1 MPKLIYLAIY
11 MIIKRSAF
19 DLIKEKLEPGKV
31 LVIYGPR
38 RVGKTFLL
46 EKISQDKFFNKEKTI
61 LFKGD
66 RKAVQD
72 TFSSGNLNLMRDFI
86 GKDTTL
92 LILDEAQKINQIGAN
107 LKILVD
113 EVPHLKIVAS
123 GSASFELAN
132 QLGEPLTGRKKTLK
146 LFPVWTKELIDTKSR
161 LFYEE
166 IFNQHL
172 IYGGYPEVFTK
183 NSVKE
188 KKEYLED
195 LVGDY
200 LFRDILELERI
211 KNSKKLRDLLSLL
224 AFQIGKEV
232 SLNELGNNLDL
243 HKNTVARYLDLL
255 EKSFIIVNIRGFSRN
270 LRKEIYKTSRWYFY
284 DNGVRNVLINNFNP
298 PNLRDDIGALWE
310 NHIVMERLKKQA
322 YRAIY
327 SNNYFWRTYD
337 KKEIDWVEERGG
349 KLYGYEIKW
358 SKDKVNPPNDW
369 LKTYKN
375 ASFQVISKNNYLPFI
390 I

>member
-1 MPKLIYLAIY
+1 MS
-11 MIIKRSAF
+11 IKRAAF
-19 DLIKEKLEPGKV
+19 NLIKEKLEPGKV
-31 LVIYGPR
+31 LVFYGPR

-46 EKISQDKFFNKEKTI
+46 EKISQDKFFSKEKI
-61 LFKGD
+61 AFFKGD
-66 RKAVQD
+66 RKVVQD
-72 TFSSGNLNLMRDFI
+72 IFSSGNLNIIKDFI
-86 GKDTTL
+86 GRKTTL
-92 LILDEAQKINQIGAN
+92 LILDEAQKINQIGLN

-113 EVPHLKIVAS
+113 ESPNLKIIAS

-132 QLGEPLTGRKKTLK
+132 QLGEPLTGRKKTIK
-146 LFPVWTKELIDTKSR
+146 LFPIWTNELMETKNR

-172 IYGGYPEVFTK
+172 IYGGYPEIFAK
-183 NSVKE
+183 DSLKA
-188 KKEYLED
+188 KREYLED

-211 KNSKKLRDLLSLL
+211 KDSKKLRDLLSLL

-255 EKSFIIVNIRGFSRN
+255 EKAFIIINVRGFSRN
-270 LRKEIYKTSRWYFY
+270 LRKEIYKSSRWYFY
-284 DNGVRNVLINNFNP
+284 DNGVRNTLINNFNW
-298 PNLRDDIGALWE
+298 PNLRNDIGQLWE
-310 NHIVMERLKKQA
+310 NYIVMERLKKQA

-327 SNNYFWRTYD
+327 SHNYFWRTYD
-337 KKEIDWVEERGG
+337 RKEIDWVEERGG
-349 KLYGYEIKW
+349 RLYGYEIKW
-358 SKDKVNPPNDW
+358 KKDRAKAPGDW
-369 LKTYKN
+369 SKTYKN
-375 ASFQVISKNNYLPFI
+375 ATFQVISKNNYLSFI

>member
-1 MPKLIYLAIY
+1 
-11 MIIKRSAF
+11 MIIKRNAF

-46 EKISQDKFFNKEKTI
+46 EKISQDKFFNKEKI
-61 LFKGD
+61 VLFKGD

-72 TFSSGNLNLMRDFI
+72 TFSSGNLNSMKDFI
-86 GKDTTL
+86 GRETTI
-92 LILDEAQKINQIGAN
+92 LIIDEAQKINQIGAN

-113 EVPHLKIVAS
+113 EIPHLKIIAS

-132 QLGEPLTGRKKTLK
+132 QLGEPLTGRKKTIK

-166 IFNQHL
+166 IFSQHL
-172 IYGGYPEVFTK
+172 IYGGYPEIFTK
-183 NSVKE
+183 NSLKE

-195 LVGDY
+195 LVDDY
-200 LFRDILELERI
+200 LFRDILELESI

-224 AFQIGKEV
+224 AFQIGTEV

-255 EKSFIIVNIRGFSRN
+255 EKSFIIINIRGFSRN

-298 PNLRDDIGALWE
+298 PNLRNDIGALWE
-310 NHIVMERLKKQA
+310 NYIVMERLKKQA
-322 YRAIY
+322 YQAIY

-358 SKDKVNPPNDW
+358 SKDKVKPPNDW

-375 ASFQVISKNNYLPFI
+375 ASFQTISKNNYLPFI